1 MNSERWSLIQ
11 SIFETALEK
20 EPSERITFLKAACQE
35 DVDLYREV
43 SSLLESDQQINS
55 LLDGQA
61 FDAVSFARHQADEM
75 AEADERIGPYRII
88 KRIGSGGMGIVYLAD
103 RADGQF
109 EQKVALKLIKKGM
122 DSEQIVRRFLAERQI
137 LARLNHPNI
146 ARLLD
151 GGISDDGRP
160 YFAMEYVEGTPLINY
175 CNAKKHSI
183 KDRLLLFGSVCDAV
197 QYAHRNLIVHRDLKP
212 GNILVMD
219 DGQIKLL
226 DFGIARVLED
236 RDAPPQ
242 TLLTEAGMR
251 VLTPEYAA
259 PEQVNGGTITTQT
272 DVYALGVV
280 LYELLTGDRPLKLS
294 SHKPAEVEAVVCH
307 QEPQKPSTRVLENKT
322 VAETHQFSAEKIQ
335 RQLKGDLDTI
345 CLKSLRKE
353 PERRYGTVDEL
364 WLDID
369 RHLKGLPVIAQ
380 ADSVTYRLKKFISR
394 HRNGAL
400 ITMIATV
407 LLAGVISIYTI
418 RLGQERDRAQTEAEK
433 AAQTAQFLTSLFDGA
448 NPHVAQGDTLNAR
461 HMLDAGA
468 QRIEEE
474 LADQP
479 GVQASLL
486 TTIGD
491 AYNGLGLY
499 RQAGDNFEKALALKR
514 QIGEGDTEAAA
525 TLLQTLADIHHSLS
539 NFPKAD
545 SFQQATLAAQKK
557 LFGDEHPAI
566 AATLLKMA
574 STNRSLGKFDVAL
587 PLYHEAV
594 AMNEKLLPKDDPELG
609 WSINNLGW
617 AYHSQGHYE
626 EAETAYRKAETLQR
640 EYLGEDHPDL
650 AFTLSN
656 LGGLL
661 WTTGRFDEGEPL
673 VRESLAIRRALY
685 GEEHPETMQS
695 LNNLA
700 GLLFRK
706 DDFEAAEP
714 LYLKTLEINRRMLGE
729 KHRYVATG
737 LSSLGAIH
745 QKKGELEEAEALQKQ
760 ALKMRMEIFGASH
773 RQVATSQ
780 TSLASVYRAQG
791 RLREAE
797 ELYRTSLDFW
807 RSQGTEPVEMAYP
820 LVGLGRILTENGS
833 YSEAEAV
840 LNEALALRTSHF
852 EENDLLVTEVKA
864 ALGRCYALDGRQEA
878 TALLQEALDAYE
890 QAGKSDGNSAVEIRG
905 WLNGLDG

>member
-20 EPSERITFLKAACQE
+20 EPSERITFLKAACKE

-43 SSLLESDQQINS
+43 ASLLESDQQINS

-61 FDAVSFARHQADEM
+61 FDAVSFAQQPTDDVADENVQV
-75 AEADERIGPYRII
+75 GPYRII
-88 KRIGSGGMGIVYLAD
+88 RRLGAGGMGVVYLAN

-137 LARLNHPNI
+137 LARLQHPNI

-151 GGISDDGRP
+151 GGISEDGRP
-160 YFAMEYVEGTPLINY
+160 YFAMEYVEGTPLTNY
-175 CNAKKHSI
+175 CNTKKLSI
-183 KDRLLLFGSVCDAV
+183 KKRLAIFGSVCDAV
-197 QYAHRNLIVHRDLKP
+197 QHAHRNLIVHRDLKP
-212 GNILVMD
+212 GNILVTE
-219 DGQIKLL
+219 DGRIKLL

-236 RDAPPQ
+236 QDASPQ

-280 LYELLTGDRPLKLS
+280 LYELLTGERPLKLS
-294 SHKPAEVEAVVCH
+294 SHTPAEVEAVICH
-307 QEPQKPSTRVLENKT
+307 QEPQKPSALEHDTLAQTYPSPKD
-322 VAETHQFSAEKIQ
+322 KIQ

-345 CLKSLRKE
+345 CLKTLRKE
-353 PERRYGTVDEL
+353 PERRYGSVDEL
-364 WLDID
+364 WQDID

-400 ITMIATV
+400 ATAIGTI
-407 LLAGVISIYTI
+407 LLAGVTTVYTI
-418 RLGQERDRAQTEAEK
+418 RLGQERDRAQVEAEK
-433 AAQTAQFLTSLFDGA
+433 TAQTAQFLTSLFDGA

-468 QRIEEE
+468 ERIEAE

-479 GVQASLL
+479 SVQASLL

-499 RQAGDNFEKALALKR
+499 REAGENFEKALVLKR

-525 TLLQTLADIHHSLS
+525 TLLQTLSDIHHSLS
-539 NFPKAD
+539 NFSKAD

-574 STNRSLGKFDVAL
+574 STNRSLGKFDVAI

-617 AYHSQGHYE
+617 AYHSQGYYE
-626 EAETAYRKAETLQR
+626 EAEAAYRKAEALQR
-640 EYLGEDHPDL
+640 EYLGADHPDL
-650 AFTLSN
+650 AFTLNN

-673 VRESLAIRRALY
+673 VRESLAIRRNLY

-706 DDFEAAEP
+706 EDYNAAEDM
-714 LYLKTLEINRRMLGE
+714 YRKTVEVNKRMLGD

-760 ALKMRMEIFGASH
+760 ALDMRIELYGDSH

-780 TSLASVYRAQG
+780 TSLASVYRAQD
-791 RLREAE
+791 RLQEAE
-797 ELYRTSLDFW
+797 RLYRSSLDFW
-807 RSQGTEPVEMAYP
+807 RSQGTQPVEMAYP
-820 LVGLGRILTENGS
+820 LVGLGRILTENGAH
-833 YSEAEAV
+833 SEAESV

-852 EENDLLVTEVKA
+852 EEDDLLVAEVKA
-864 ALGRCYALDGRQEA
+864 ALGRCYALQGRQEA
-878 TALLQEALDAYE
+878 TALLQEALNAYE
-890 QAGKSDGNSAVEIRG
+890 KAGKSDGSSAVEIRD
-905 WLNGLDG
+905 WLADLAE